1 MNDVSAEIASIILLG
16 FDRYR
21 AGFREITEGARDRFQ
36 TGSWHAV
43 QQASAARIQLYD
55 DFADGVTDRLVS
67 DYRASRL
74 TTAEWQRAKR
84 QYIEMISGRDDAEL
98 AETGYNTIFRKL
110 AGRDQLNNDLAFVLA
125 PAETYPGDYA
135 AITQRIGPHTDLGEL
150 IRSILA
156 SFHFDTPYSNLE
168 RDITN
173 MTSVMES
180 YMPIL
185 RKPRVIECEMLQS
198 VFYRNKGAY
207 LIGRL
212 TIGEHQCPLAIAIQ
226 HDVPGRGVP
235 GRGVPGRGVPGREA
249 PGQGKKKE
257 LYIDSVIWNENDL
270 SMIFSFTRSYFM
282 VHVKHPGDMV
292 KFLHEILPNKKRW
305 ELFTSLGFYKHGKT
319 EFFRGFVEHLE
330 NSDDQF
336 VIAKGIKGLVM
347 TVFTLPSYE
356 VVFKVIRDKFSPIK
370 KITRNQVK
378 DAYYLVKTH
387 DRVGRMAD
395 TQEFMNFVFPKHRFS
410 RELIDELISV
420 APSSITLT
428 EEHVVISHLYTERSM
443 TPLNI
448 YIEHCNEL
456 ELTQVLDDYGNA
468 IKQLAAANIFP
479 GDMLLKNFG
488 VTRHGRV
495 VFYDYDEICYLTEV
509 NFRVIPEARYPEDEL
524 AAEPWYSV
532 APNDVFPEEFGTFLF
547 NSERLRSIF
556 NEHHADIFDPEYW
569 RSVQNSVRNQ
579 AVMDV
584 FPYRSKRRL
593 HRG

>member
-36 TGSWHAV
+36 TGNWHAV

-67 DYRASRL
+67 DYRALKL
-74 TTAEWQRAKR
+74 TTVEWQRAKQ

-135 AITQRIGPHTDLGEL
+135 AITRRIGPHTDLGEL

-207 LIGRL
+207 LIGRM
-212 TIGEHQCPLAIAIQ
+212 TIDEHQCPLAIAIQ
-226 HDVPGRGVP
+226 HD
-235 GRGVPGRGVPGREA
+235 
-249 PGQGKKKE
+249 GQGGGKE

-428 EEHVVISHLYTERSM
+428 EEHIVISHLYTERSM

-509 NFRVIPEARYPEDEL
+509 NFRVIPKARYPEDEL

-532 APNDVFPEEFGTFLF
+532 AANDVFPEEFGTFLF
-547 NSERLRSIF
+547 NSKRLRSIF

-569 RSVQNSVRNQ
+569 RGVQDSVRNQ
-579 AVMDV
+579 TVMDV